1 MNESSNNQQSNQQG
15 GNSGKGRRN
24 TSNKENL
31 SNFVFGKVQP
41 QAVPLEEAVLGALM
55 LDREALPMV
64 MDTLR
69 PESFYLEAHQHI
81 YRAVIRLF
89 ERSNPVDLLTV
100 TEELK
105 KAGELDNIGGGYYLV
120 ELSNRV
126 ASAANIEYHARI
138 IAQKH
143 IQRELIGVSTRTIRD
158 AYEDTTDVFNLLDEA
173 EKGLFAITQNNLSR
187 SYESM
192 GSLSSKVLKQI
203 EELSKKEDGLTGV
216 PTGFTDLDRLT
227 SGWQPSDLIIIA
239 ARPGMGKCL
248 GKGTKVLMFN
258 GSLQN
263 VEDLNPGDLLMGDD
277 STPRQVLSTTTGR
290 EMMYWVRQNKGMD
303 YRVNESHILSLKRSR
318 TEWRHQ
324 NGAVLNISV
333 KEYLQQSAKF
343 KTNYK
348 GYKTAVEFA
357 ERSLAVH
364 PYFLG
369 LWLGDGTSDNS
380 NISTTDEEVVSYLE
394 SYADDLGLSLKKH
407 QQAPEKCP
415 IYCIANDRQHA
426 MGYSLHGMLRDLGVI
441 GNKHIPKDYLINAT
455 AKRLELLAGLIDS
468 DGHYL
473 EQSNGFEITQ
483 KNERLAREIKFL
495 CDSLGFR
502 TSLTAKKA
510 QITSIGFESTVWR
523 LRIYGDLNKV
533 PVRIQRKQPN
543 PWKSKINWQVTGI
556 RVEADKVDDYYGFEL
571 DGNGLFLLE
580 DMTVTHNTSM
590 VLAVALNAARDFN
603 KGIALFSLEMAST
616 QLVQRLISM
625 ESEIPANKFRNGK
638 LEDYEWQ
645 MLQSTVE
652 RLNAVPIFID
662 DTPAI
667 NIFELRAKCRRLKM
681 QHDIQLIVIDYL
693 QLMTGSS
700 DNNRTGN
707 REQEIG
713 SISRALKSLAKELNV
728 PVIALSQLSRAVE
741 VRGGS
746 KRPQLS
752 DLRESGCLTGDT
764 LIVDAQTGRRVTI
777 QCLAERAHQST
788 FASLGMTEDLK
799 VHPQNLVKAFYSG
812 QKQVFEIKTH
822 SGRSI
827 KASAN
832 HPFFK
837 LNGWTALEN
846 LQEGDR
852 IAMPRKIN
860 ISSPSNPLSKTEL
873 TLLAHL
879 IGDGCILPKSPY
891 HYTSADKANIEIVN
905 VCAKELFGIEG
916 RIVAQENWWHT
927 YLTSPYHLTHRVK
940 HPITIW
946 YEKMGLERV
955 RSYKKRLP
963 DQLFESDEE
972 NIALFLHHL
981 WATDGNISWKTAQ
994 EGRSPSLAIYYGT
1007 TSVILAEQV
1016 QHLLLRLGIQS
1027 TVRITR
1033 KGNYRPS
1040 FNIWIE
1046 GKDCQTKF
1054 LTLVGCYG
1062 ERGVKIPAMQLA
1074 LDAIEGNP
1082 NNDTIP
1088 KEAWHGAIQTAK
1100 EDQGLSWRSFSEQLE
1115 MSYAGSTL
1123 FKHGISRER
1132 MSRIEQFLPDEK
1144 ISNLVHSDIYWDKI
1158 KSISPLGIEDVYDA
1172 TVLNVH
1178 NFVANDFI
1186 VHNSIEQDADI
1197 VSFIYRPE
1205 YYQILEDEQGQSL
1218 KGIAEFIV
1226 AKHRNGALDTI
1237 RLKFTD
1243 TFAKFSNLDDPSFAG
1258 LSDPLTGP
1266 FQPSVISRQSRMNDE
1281 DIPF

>member
-1 MNESSNNQQSNQQG
+1 
-15 GNSGKGRRN
+15 
-24 TSNKENL
+24 
-31 SNFVFGKVQP
+31 
-41 QAVPLEEAVLGALM
+41 
-55 LDREALPMV
+55 
-64 MDTLR
+64 
-69 PESFYLEAHQHI
+69 
-81 YRAVIRLF
+81 
-89 ERSNPVDLLTV
+89 
-100 TEELK
+100 
-105 KAGELDNIGGGYYLV
+105 
-120 ELSNRV
+120 
-126 ASAANIEYHARI
+126 
-138 IAQKH
+138 
-143 IQRELIGVSTRTIRD
+143 
-158 AYEDTTDVFNLLDEA
+158 
-173 EKGLFAITQNNLSR
+173 
-187 SYESM
+187 
-192 GSLSSKVLKQI
+192 
-203 EELSKKEDGLTGV
+203 EDGLTGV
-216 PTGFTDLDRLT
+216 PTGFTDLDRIT
-227 SGWQPSDLIIIA
+227 SGWQPSDLIIVA

-248 GKGTKVLMFN
+248 ATGTKVLKFN
-258 GSLQN
+258 GDLCK

-277 STPRQVLSTTTGR
+277 STPRTILSTTTGR
-290 EMMYWVRQNKGMD
+290 EMMYWVRQNKGID

-318 TEWRHQ
+318 TKWRHQ
-324 NGAVLNISV
+324 NGDVLNISV
-333 KEYLQQSAKF
+333 KEYLQQSDKF
-343 KTNYK
+343 RTNYK
-348 GYKTAVEFA
+348 GYKTSVEFA
-357 ERSLAVH
+357 EKPLPVH

-369 LWLGDGTSDNS
+369 LWLGDGTAESS

-394 SYADDLGLSLKKH
+394 SYSKELGLSLNRQK
-407 QQAPEKCP
+407 QALGKCP

-426 MGYSLHGMLRDLGVI
+426 MGYSLHGMLRELGVLS
-441 GNKHIPKDYLINAT
+441 NKHIPQDYLINST
-455 AKRLELLAGLIDS
+455 SRRLELLAGLIDS

-473 EQSNGFEITQ
+473 VQSNGFEIAQ
-483 KNERLAREIKFL
+483 KSETLARGIKFL

-502 TSLTAKKA
+502 TSLTEKKA
-510 QITSIGFESTVWR
+510 QIASIGFETMVWR
-523 LRIYGDLNKV
+523 LRIYGDLDKV
-533 PVRIQRKQPN
+533 PVRIERKQPN

-556 RVEADKVDDYYGFEL
+556 HVEADKEDDYYGFEL

-590 VLAVALNAARDFN
+590 VLAVALNAALDFG
-603 KGIALFSLEMAST
+603 KGVALFSLEMAST

-625 ESEIPANKFRNGK
+625 ESEIPATKFRNGK

-645 MLQSTVE
+645 MLQTTVE
-652 RLNAVPIFID
+652 RLNTVPIFID

-681 QHDIQLIVIDYL
+681 QHDIQLVIIDYL
-693 QLMTGSS
+693 QLMTGSA
-700 DNNRTGN
+700 DNSRGGN

-764 LIVDAQTGRRVTI
+764 LIVDAQTGRRFTI
-777 QCLAERAHQST
+777 QQIAERAHQSAFT
-788 FASLGMTEDLK
+788 SLGMTEDLK

-827 KASAN
+827 KASTN
-832 HPFFK
+832 HPFYR
-837 LNGWTALEN
+837 LDGWTALEN
-846 LQEGDR
+846 LTIGDR
-852 IAMPRKIN
+852 IAMPRKVSIRN
-860 ISSPSNPLSKTEL
+860 PSNPLSKTEL

-879 IGDGCILPKSPY
+879 LGDGCILPKSPY

-916 RIVAQENWWHT
+916 RIVPQENWWHT
-927 YLTSPYHLTHRVK
+927 YLTSPYHLTHGVK

-972 NIALFLHHL
+972 NIGHFLHHL
-981 WATDGNISWKTAQ
+981 WATDGNISWKSAQ
-994 EGRSPSLAIYYGT
+994 EGRNPSLAIYYST
-1007 TSVILAEQV
+1007 TSVVLAEQV

-1027 TVRITR
+1027 TIRIIR

-1046 GKDCQTKF
+1046 GKDCQTLF
-1054 LTLVGCYG
+1054 LTQVGCYG
-1062 ERGVKIPAMQLA
+1062 ERGEKIPAMLLV

-1088 KEAWHGAIQTAK
+1088 KEAWHGVIQTAK
-1100 EDQGLSWRSFSEQLE
+1100 EETGISWREFSKSLE

-1132 MSRIEQFLPDEK
+1132 LNRIERFLPDEQ
-1144 ISNLVHSDIYWDKI
+1144 ISNLVNSDIYWDKI
-1158 KSISPLGIEDVYDA
+1158 KSITPLDIEDVYDA
-1172 TVLNVH
+1172 TVLEVH
-1178 NFVANDFI
+1178 NFIANDFI

-1218 KGIAEFIV
+1218 KGVAEFII
-1226 AKHRNGALDTI
+1226 AKHRNGALDTVK
-1237 RLKFTD
+1237 LKFTD

-1258 LSDPLTGP
+1258 LSDPLSGP
-1266 FQPSVISRQSRMNDE
+1266 FHPSVISRQSRMNDE